1 MSNEE
6 LQTVVEAVIRSLK
19 TNGKT
24 IDQLT
29 AVQTLLDG
37 DCFEIGGGRKISYEV
52 LVGLLSE
59 AIGID
64 TSGILEDIAKTVL
77 QSVTISADGTT
88 ATLSIKQ
95 AGYVAKTVSIPVATS
110 EQSGIITVA
119 DRMKYESAY
128 STANSASSAAAA
140 AQGGVNTING
150 KLGVANG
157 IATLDANGKVPTSQL
172 PSTVTIVNDLTTGGT
187 DKALSAE
194 MGKTL
199 KGYTD
204 QIEPS
209 TKENINPN
217 YPSMLA
223 VRGTDYTVLE
233 NKSGTSRGTTLETTP
248 GNYCVVVALRA
259 KYLSF
264 VNRKSGYAAVWLY
277 SAEPDSSDY
286 TANRI
291 RTVAM
296 TSTSGTVGNNE
307 AGVKYA
313 LIDIGTN
320 IDTFRAWFNLTEPVA
335 QNVVTKIGGCDIKV
349 NASYLADENL
359 FDYAHNKPG
368 GTATISVFEFEVT
381 PGLNYFVMW
390 NDVDITPYHSAG
402 TWIEYDAN
410 DNVVLSEN
418 FYTYTGTRA
427 LLFFGDHKRTA
438 KVLLQPTTSRLRIEI
453 TLANGVTLEDVF
465 GKGRM
470 YINSDGHL
478 TRFLYPTAIDG
489 HAVMGD
495 DLRGKVI
502 ACFGDSITAFGNAEA
517 YGGWPFI
524 LQKSLDNGIAN
535 YARGNATL
543 ADYSDTDPTY
553 NGRSVEN
560 NHNNTVSSQI
570 RWMLADGLVPDIAII
585 TGGVNDIAKGNG
597 YSFDIPSAVAAYPN
611 TTAAVFQNVAMLIC
625 YAVSVL
631 RSINP
636 NVKIYLSTPAKTLTP
651 DRTTPI
657 AEFAANMRLVAEA
670 FGLEIIDFHRFGYQ
684 PYPSVP
690 ADNAYFYDYTHPSQ
704 LGIDMM
710 GRIVMQH
717 LKTYTE
723 P

>member
-1 MSNEE
+1 MIDITDLTTAINSFKAI
-6 LQTVVEAVIRSLK
+6 VAEAAVTPTSL
-19 TNGKT
+19 G
-24 IDQLT
+24 
-29 AVQTLLDG
+29 TLLQSIVNALG
-37 DCFEIGGGRKISYEV
+37 NA
-52 LVGLLSE
+52 LSE
-59 AIGID
+59 SD
-64 TSGILEDIAKTVL
+64 KETLEDAI
-77 QSVTISADGTT
+77 QT
-88 ATLSIKQ
+88 A
-95 AGYVAKTVSIPVATS
+95 ANNATS
-110 EQSGIITVA
+110 AQEAITII
-119 DRMKYESAY
+119 E
-128 STANSASSAAAA
+128 N
-140 AQGGVNTING
+140 

-157 IATLDANGKVPTSQL
+157 IATLDANGKVSASQM
-172 PSTVTIVNDLTTGGT
+172 PSTVDV
-187 DKALSAE
+187 E
-194 MGKTL
+194 
-199 KGYTD
+199 
-204 QIEPS
+204 
-209 TKENINPN
+209 KENINPN

-223 VRGTDYTVLE
+223 VAGTDYTVLE
-233 NKSGTSRGTTLETTP
+233 NKSGTSNGTTLETTQ

-296 TSTSGTVGNNE
+296 TATSGTVGNSH

-320 IDTFRAWFNLTEPVA
+320 IDTFRAWFTLTEPVA
-335 QNVVTKIGGCDIKV
+335 VDVVTKIGGCDIKV

-368 GTATISVFEFEVT
+368 GTVSTSVFEFDVT

-410 DNVVLSEN
+410 DNVVLSED
-418 FYTYTGTRA
+418 FFTYTGTNA
-427 LLFFGDHKRTA
+427 LLFFGAHKRTA
-438 KVLLQPTTSRLRIEI
+438 KVLLQPTTARLRIEI
-453 TLANGVTLEDVF
+453 TLDNGVTLEDVF

-502 ACFGDSITAFGNAEA
+502 ACFGDSVTAFGNAEA

-543 ADYSDTDPTY
+543 ADYSDTDYTY
-553 NGRSVEN
+553 NSRTVAN
-560 NHNNTVSSQI
+560 DHNNTVSSQI
-570 RWMLADGLVPDIAII
+570 RWMLADGLVPDIVII
-585 TGGVNDIAKGNG
+585 NGGINDIGKGNG
-597 YSFDIPSAVAAYPN
+597 YTFDIDAALAAYPN

-631 RSINP
+631 RSVNP
-636 NVKIYLSTPAKTLTP
+636 NVKIYLSTPVKTLRSERAAAVNT
-651 DRTTPI
+651 
-657 AEFAANMRLVAEA
+657 FAANMRLVAEA

-684 PYPSVP
+684 PYPSTP
-690 ADNAYFYDYTHPSQ
+690 AENAYFYDYSHPSS
-704 LGIDMM
+704 LGISMM
-710 GRIVMQH
+710 ARLVMQH
-717 LKTYTE
+717 LKTYSE

>member
-6 LQTVVEAVIRSLK
+6 LQTVVEAVIHSLK

-29 AVQTLLDG
+29 AVQTLLNG

-64 TSGILEDIAKTVL
+64 TSGIYEDIAKTVL

-119 DRMKYESAY
+119 DRTKYESAY
-128 STANSASSAAAA
+128 STANSASTAAAA

-157 IATLDANGKVPTSQL
+157 IATLDANGKVSASQM
-172 PSTVTIVNDLTTGGT
+172 PSTVDV
-187 DKALSAE
+187 E
-194 MGKTL
+194 
-199 KGYTD
+199 
-204 QIEPS
+204 
-209 TKENINPN
+209 KENVNPD
-217 YPSMLA
+217 YPSLLA
-223 VRGTDYTVLE
+223 VQGTDYTVLE
-233 NKSGTSRGTTLETTP
+233 NKSGTYNGTTLDTTQ
-248 GNYCVVVALRA
+248 GNYCVVVPFKT

-277 SAEPDSSDY
+277 SAAPNSSDY
-286 TANRI
+286 TQNRI

-296 TSTSGTVGNNE
+296 TATSGTLGE
-307 AGVKYA
+307 SDDGIKYA
-313 LIDIGTN
+313 IIDIGTN
-320 IDTFRAWFNLTEPVA
+320 IDTFQCWFTKGELAPV
-335 QNVVTKIGGCDIKV
+335 NVVTKISGDDIKV
-349 NASYLADENL
+349 NATYKTDENL
-359 FDYAHNKPG
+359 FGYANNVPG
-368 GTATISVFEFEVT
+368 GGGSAYVFEFAVT

-390 NDVDITPYHSAG
+390 NDVEIIPYNDNN
-402 TWIEYDAN
+402 TWIEYDSN
-410 DNVVLSEN
+410 NNVLVSKN
-418 FYTYTGTRA
+418 FYTYTGSQT
-427 LLFFGDHKRTA
+427 LLFFGGNPKKASKVMLNSSTA
-438 KVLLQPTTSRLRIEI
+438 KLRIVVN
-453 TLANGVTLEDVF
+453 LNGGTIESLK
-465 GKGRM
+465 GKVRM
-470 YINSDGHL
+470 YINGDGHL
-478 TRFLYPTAIDG
+478 TRNLYPSSIEG
-489 HAVMGD
+489 HALPSM
-495 DLRGKVI
+495 DLEGKVI

-517 YGGWPFI
+517 YGGWPYF
-524 LQKSLDNGIAN
+524 LQKRIDCGIMD

-543 ADYSDTDPTY
+543 ADYSDTDYTY
-553 NGRSVEN
+553 NGRTVGD

-585 TGGVNDIAKGNG
+585 NGGVNDIAKGNG
-597 YSFDIPSAVAAYPN
+597 YSFDIPTAVAAYPN

-631 RSINP
+631 RSVNP

-717 LKTYTE
+717 LKTYAE

>member
-1 MSNEE
+1 MVDIAE
-6 LQTVVEAVIRSLK
+6 LTEAINSFKAIVAEGAVTPTSLG
-19 TNGKT
+19 NLLQSIVNALGGALSSS
-24 IDQLT
+24 DLT
-29 AVQTLLDG
+29 EVNNAVQ
-37 DCFEIGGGRKISYEV
+37 
-52 LVGLLSE
+52 E
-59 AIGID
+59 ALNKAD
-64 TSGILEDIAKTVL
+64 TADDA
-77 QSVTISADGTT
+77 VTI
-88 ATLSIKQ
+88 L
-95 AGYVAKTVSIPVATS
+95 
-110 EQSGIITVA
+110 
-119 DRMKYESAY
+119 
-128 STANSASSAAAA
+128 
-140 AQGGVNTING
+140 VN

-157 IATLDANGKVPTSQL
+157 IATLDENGKVPTSQL

-233 NKSGTSRGTTLETTP
+233 NKSGTSTGTTLETTP

-296 TSTSGTVGNNE
+296 TATSGTVGNSNTD
-307 AGVKYA
+307 ANVKYA

-368 GTATISVFEFEVT
+368 GTPNISVFEFDVI

-390 NDVDITPYHSAG
+390 NDVDITPYYSAG

-418 FYTYTGTRA
+418 FYTYTGTQA

-438 KVLLQPTTSRLRIEI
+438 KVLLQPTTARLRIEI

-489 HAVMGD
+489 HTVMGD

-502 ACFGDSITAFGNAEA
+502 ACFGDSVTAFGNAEA

-570 RWMLADGLVPDIAII
+570 RWMLADGLVPDIVII
-585 TGGVNDIAKGNG
+585 NGGINDIGKGNG
-597 YSFDIPSAVAAYPN
+597 YTFDIDAALAAYPN

-631 RSINP
+631 RSVNP
-636 NVKIYLSTPAKTLTP
+636 NVKIYLSTPVKTLRSERAAAVNT
-651 DRTTPI
+651 
-657 AEFAANMRLVAEA
+657 FAANMRLVAEA

-690 ADNAYFYDYTHPSQ
+690 ADNAYFYDYSHPSS
-704 LGIDMM
+704 LGISMM
-710 GRIVMQH
+710 ARLVMQH
-717 LKTYTE
+717 LKNYTE